1 MIRTRSTMPRRWS
14 TPKRWYGTAVVTVA
28 LVGTLAGS
36 VASAQDVKAGQAV
49 FAQCTACHSVDGSNA
64 VGPSLQGVVG
74 RKVGSFAGFR
84 YSRAL
89 KATTYDWDAA
99 HLDAY
104 LADPQ
109 AAIPGNVMPFS
120 GVPDKKQRADL
131 VAYLQTL
138 K

>member
-1 MIRTRSTMPRRWS
+1 MTRRHA
-14 TPKRWYGTAVVTVA
+14 G
-28 LVGTLAGS
+28 LAFLS
-36 VASAQDVKAGQAV
+36 VAAVLAFAAAQAQDASAGKAV
-49 FAQCTACHSVDGSNA
+49 FAQCTACHSIDGSNG

-84 YSRAL
+84 YSRAM
-89 KATTYDWDAA
+89 KTTAYSWDAS

-104 LADPQ
+104 LANPQ
-109 AAIPGNVMPFS
+109 TAIPGNVMPFS
-120 GVPDKKQRADL
+120 GVPDAKARADL

>member
-1 MIRTRSTMPRRWS
+1 VNLDQDVNVTKTRQHTIRW
-14 TPKRWYGTAVVTVA
+14 A
-28 LVGTLAGS
+28 LAALLVLPGLA
-36 VASAQDVKAGQAV
+36 ARAQDAGVGKAA
-49 FAQCTACHSVDGSNA
+49 FAQCTACHSVDGSNG

-74 RKVGSFAGFR
+74 RKVGSLAGFH
-84 YSRAL
+84 YSRAM
-89 KATTYDWDAA
+89 KSTAYSWDAA

-104 LADPQ
+104 LANPQ

-120 GVPDKKQRADL
+120 GVADAKQRADL